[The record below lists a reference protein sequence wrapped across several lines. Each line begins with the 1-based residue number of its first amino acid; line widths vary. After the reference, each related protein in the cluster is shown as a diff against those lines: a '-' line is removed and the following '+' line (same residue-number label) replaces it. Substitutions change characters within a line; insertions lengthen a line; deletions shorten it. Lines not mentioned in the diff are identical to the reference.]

1 MTQLFSQARQLTA
14 SLQNFR
20 FFERKLQR
28 TWSKA
33 PLGAVAPTAV
43 FTWLMARDYYPLI
56 VQALERLA
64 DKSAEARRSVYDHAR
79 AVLVRKVR
87 EIDFGLS
94 AGLNEF
100 DALDEIRR
108 AESRAT
114 GEGGLVASMP
124 EPKPSTLAEPCYD
137 PLWKRLCLMAAN
149 GDPHQ

>member
-137 PLWKRLCLMAAN
+137 PLWRSASIAA
-149 GDPHQ
+149 QIS